1 MNIQQDK
8 IIKIIR
14 LGFIILITLFLG
26 LATYNS
32 VTKNE
37 KKIVISNVENN
48 CIGCPNQNQ
57 CSKTEN
63 VKSCNNV
70 KIQTAK

>member
-1 MNIQQDK
+1 MQNIIMNIHQDK

-32 VTKNE
+32 VTKE
-37 KKIVISNVENN
+37 KKNIVISNVENN
-48 CIGCPNQNQ
+48 CNGCPNQNQ
-57 CSKTEN
+57 CNKTEN
-63 VKSCNNV
+63 VKTCNN
-70 KIQTAK
+70 